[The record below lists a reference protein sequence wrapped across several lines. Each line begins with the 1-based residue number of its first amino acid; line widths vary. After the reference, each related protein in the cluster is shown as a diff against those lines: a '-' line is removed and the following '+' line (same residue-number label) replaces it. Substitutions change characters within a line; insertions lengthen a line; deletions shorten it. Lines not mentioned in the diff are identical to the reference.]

1 MDKFPFYMRNT
12 LTGRSPVYALASTLD
27 VLRKKIILR
36 NHFFSK
42 SKQWIG
48 LLLLTVV
55 FGLVSCDSK
64 NTGPAAPPPVAVNVY
79 TVQAGNAT
87 YFDIY
92 PGTATPLN
100 QVDIKPQVSGNIIG
114 VYFKDGQEVRKG
126 QKLYEIDQQ
135 QYKAAVEQAKANV
148 LVAKA
153 NLARSQQDADRYEEL
168 AKQDAIAKQTLD
180 HQLAD
185 LEASKQQLQAAEA
198 GVASVET
205 NLKYSEIFAPF
216 NGTIGISQVKVGT
229 SVYPQTLLNSVS
241 TDDPMAVDIAID
253 QAEIPQFN
261 QYFEKGTRV
270 KDSLFTAVL
279 PDGSIYTYPG
289 QLYLL
294 DRSIDPTTGTLKAR
308 ITFPNPKN
316 ELKAGLTTN
325 IRVRHTSGDST
336 LLIPYKA
343 VVESLGEFFVFVVED
358 SVALQKKVSLGT
370 RIGANIVVR
379 NGLTQGEKVVID
391 GVQKL
396 RDSSVVRLAP
406 PKALNK

>member
-1 MDKFPFYMRNT
+1 MRNT
-12 LTGRSPVYALASTLD
+12 L
-27 VLRKKIILR
+27 
-36 NHFFSK
+36 
-42 SKQWIG
+42 QWIG
-48 LLLLTVV
+48 LLSLTVA
-55 FGLVSCDSK
+55 FWLVSCDSK

-79 TVQAGNAT
+79 SVQPGNAT
-87 YFDIY
+87 YFNSY

-114 VYFKDGQEVRKG
+114 IYFKDGQQVGQG

-153 NLARSQQDADRYEEL
+153 NLDRSQQDADRYQDL
-168 AKQDAIAKQTLD
+168 WKQDAIAKQTLD

-198 GVASVET
+198 NVASVQT

-216 NGTIGISQVKVGT
+216 NGTIGISLVKVGT

-253 QAEIPQFN
+253 QSEIPQFTH
-261 QYFEKGTRV
+261 YFEKGTNS
-270 KDSLFTAVL
+270 KDSIFTAVL
-279 PDGSIYTYPG
+279 PDGSVYPHPG
-289 QLYLL
+289 QLYVL
-294 DRSIDPTTGTLKAR
+294 DRSIDPTTGTLRAR

-325 IRVRHTSGDST
+325 IRVKHVASDST

-343 VVESLGEFFVFVVED
+343 IVETLGEYFVFVVQGD
-358 SVALQKKVSLGT
+358 RALQHKVVLGT
-370 RIGANIVVR
+370 KIGGNIVVR
-379 NGLTQGEKVVID
+379 SGLQQGEKVVIE

-396 RDSSVVRLAP
+396 RDSSAVQVAP
-406 PKALNK
+406 PLQNPAKPAGSAAPSAK

>member
-1 MDKFPFYMRNT
+1 MTIVF
-12 LTGRSPVYALASTLD
+12 ALSL
-27 VLRKKIILR
+27 I
-36 NHFFSK
+36 
-42 SKQWIG
+42 
-48 LLLLTVV
+48 
-55 FGLVSCDSK
+55 SCDNK
-64 NTGPAAPPPVAVNVY
+64 KTGPQAPPPTPVNVY
-79 TVQAGNAT
+79 AVTSGNAT
-87 YFDIY
+87 YFDSY

-100 QVDIKPQVSGNIIG
+100 EVDIKPQVSGNIVGI
-114 VYFKDGQEVRKG
+114 YFKDGQRVQKG

-148 LVAKA
+148 QVAKA
-153 NLARSQQDADRYEEL
+153 NLARSQQDADRYLDL
-168 AKQDAIAKQTLD
+168 AKDSAIAKQILD

-198 GVASVET
+198 NVASVET

-241 TDDPMAVDIAID
+241 TDDPMAVDIAIN

-261 QYFEKGTRV
+261 RYFEKGAKA
-270 KDSLFTAVL
+270 KDSIFTAVL
-279 PDGSIYTYPG
+279 PDGSIYPYPG
-289 QLYLL
+289 ELYLL

-316 ELKAGLTTN
+316 ELKAGLTTD
-325 IRVRHTSGDST
+325 IRVRHASGDST

-343 VVESLGEFFVFVVED
+343 VVESLGEFFVFVVQD
-358 SVALQKKVSLGT
+358 SIALQKKVALGT

-379 NGLTQGEKVVID
+379 SGLTEGEKVVID

-396 RDSSVVRLAP
+396 RDSSVVRVPP
-406 PKALNK
+406 PKTKN